1 MFCGECG
8 TKNENGAQFCEKCGA
23 KLEVEETV
31 VTKVVAPKKPM
42 SKKTKVIIGVVSLV
56 VVALVGA
63 YMYVGSLVT
72 PEKVALKYFKAY
84 AANDA
89 DTLYEV
95 MNVQDSKFVSK
106 KLLKEAI
113 KDNEDIK
120 IANYSVEDSEISDDA
135 LSTKITIT
143 YIEEGSSKEKKKT
156 IKLLKNK
163 DKKWMFFDNWTVDS
177 SDLIAKDF
185 VLYVPED
192 TEVKIGDV
200 KVSEKYQ
207 DENSYSSNDKYVIPS
222 ILKGKYDVTLEYES
236 GLKLS
241 GEMNVSVSYGS
252 YRGSYLKLQSKT
264 EKELTKDIKEKLEL
278 IYKSAMEDK
287 SLDDIKDSI
296 GEDLYDEIDYTYSS
310 LKSNA
315 NSEYKELSELSL
327 KDVEITSV
335 SVSGEELR
343 INAKMKYTYKL
354 NYKDGEETKEY
365 TSSEKTDTIY
375 ADYEMDEKEYV
386 MTDLSSINTYFS
398 RY

>member
-8 TKNENGAQFCEKCGA
+8 AKNENGAQFCEKCGA

-31 VTKVVAPKKPM
+31 VTKVAAPKKPM

-95 MNVQDSKFVSK
+95 MNVQESKFVSK
-106 KLLKEAI
+106 KLLEEAI

-241 GEMNVSVSYGS
+241 GEMNVSGSYGS
-252 YRGSYLKLQSKT
+252 YRGSDLKLQSKT

-365 TSSEKTDTIY
+365 TSSEKTDTFY
-375 ADYEMDEKEYV
+375 VYYEMDEKEYV
-386 MTDLSSINTYFS
+386 MTNLSGINTYFS